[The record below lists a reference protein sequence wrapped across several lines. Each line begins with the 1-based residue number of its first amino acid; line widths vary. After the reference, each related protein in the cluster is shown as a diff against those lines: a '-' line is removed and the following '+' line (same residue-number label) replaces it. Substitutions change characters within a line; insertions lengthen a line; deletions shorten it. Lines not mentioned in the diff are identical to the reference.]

1 MSVKMGKGAEHNES
15 AANDGLKGTT
25 EMNCYRPCLV
35 AAAALCLAL
44 GTAGIAV
51 ADPKLTPDQHMV
63 CRMYNDGLSAS
74 QIVGRYVN
82 GHQLTL
88 EVVASVSI
96 FSTPTGSIMGWVPA
110 PVCEGI

>member
-1 MSVKMGKGAEHNES
+1 
-15 AANDGLKGTT
+15 
-25 EMNCYRPCLV
+25 MNWYRPCLV
-35 AAAALCLAL
+35 AAAALCLVL

-51 ADPKLTPDQHMV
+51 ADPELTPDQHMV
-63 CRMYNDGLSAS
+63 CRMYNDELSAS
-74 QIVGRYVN
+74 EIVGRYVN